1 MSSLTTLMVS
11 EDPEPPRLWL
21 YFVKKVGYNRP
32 QIDLQLLGGV
42 LKALVTGITGFAG
55 SHLADYLLAHT
66 AMEVLGV
73 DLRGFPES
81 APRSDRLRLYQGD
94 LSDPDFVL
102 SSLEEAKPQYLF
114 HLAAQA
120 FVPLSWE
127 DPWSTLANNIRG
139 QLNLLQGVLRLEL
152 KPRILVVGSANEYG
166 MVRPEELP
174 IGEDT
179 PLRPYNPYAVSKV
192 VQDMLGYQYHASHGL
207 HIVRVR
213 PFNHIGPRQSPAF
226 VTAAF
231 AKQIA
236 EAEAGRTPPTI
247 QVGNLEAKRDFTD
260 VRDMV
265 AAYYLALSKGEPG
278 EVYNIGSGI
287 ARSIREVLDI
297 LLAESKIELTVQE
310 DPSRLRLS
318 EVPVVACDSR
328 KFRERTGWEAKIPL
342 EESLRDT
349 LNYWREMV

>member
-1 MSSLTTLMVS
+1 V
-11 EDPEPPRLWL
+11 R
-21 YFVKKVGYNRP
+21 
-32 QIDLQLLGGV
+32 
-42 LKALVTGITGFAG
+42 ALVTGITGFAG

-66 AMEVLGV
+66 ELELIGV
-73 DLRGFPES
+73 DLRGFPAS
-81 APRSDRLRLYQGD
+81 FPRSDRLHLYQGD
-94 LSDPDFVL
+94 LCDLDFVL
-102 SSLEEAKPQYLF
+102 SSLEEAQPQYLF

-127 DPWSTLANNIRG
+127 DPWGTLANNIRG
-139 QLNLLQGVLRLEL
+139 QLNLFQGILRLGL
-152 KPRILVVGSANEYG
+152 KPRILVVGSADEYG

-192 VQDMLGYQYHASHGL
+192 VQDMLGYQYFASHSL

-213 PFNHIGPRQSPAF
+213 PFNHIGPRQSAGF

-231 AKQIA
+231 ARQIA
-236 EAEAGRTPPTI
+236 EAEAGRTPPVI
-247 QVGNLEAKRDFTD
+247 KVGNLETKRDFTD

-297 LLAESKIELTVQE
+297 LLAKSKIELAVQE
-310 DPSRLRLS
+310 DPTHLRPS

-328 KFRERTGWEAKIPL
+328 KFRERTGWEACIPL
-342 EESLRDT
+342 EESLRDI
-349 LNYWREMV
+349 LDYWREEVKEEKW

>member
-1 MSSLTTLMVS
+1 M
-11 EDPEPPRLWL
+11 R
-21 YFVKKVGYNRP
+21 
-32 QIDLQLLGGV
+32 
-42 LKALVTGITGFAG
+42 ALVTGITGFAG

-66 AMEVLGV
+66 ELEVFGV

-81 APRSDRLRLYQGD
+81 APRSDRLHLCQGD
-94 LSDPDFVL
+94 LGDPDFVL
-102 SSLEEAKPQYLF
+102 SSLEEAQPRYLF

-127 DPWSTLANNIRG
+127 DPWGTLANNIRG
-139 QLNLLQGVLRLEL
+139 QLNLFQGLLRLGL
-152 KPRILVVGSANEYG
+152 LPRILVVGSGDEYG
-166 MVRPEELP
+166 LVRSEELP

-192 VQDMLGYQYHASHGL
+192 VQDMLGYQYFASHGL
-207 HIVRVR
+207 HVVRVR
-213 PFNHIGPRQSPAF
+213 PFNHIGPRQSAGF

-236 EAEAGRTPPTI
+236 EAEAGRSPPVI
-247 QVGNLEAKRDFTD
+247 KVGNLEAKRDFTD

-278 EVYNIGSGI
+278 EVYNIGFGT
-287 ARSIREVLDI
+287 ARSIGEILDI

-310 DPSRLRLS
+310 DPTRLRLS
-318 EVPVVACDSR
+318 EVPIVACDSR
-328 KFRERTGWEAKIPL
+328 KFRECTGWEARIPL
-342 EESLRDT
+342 EESLHDI
-349 LNYWREMV
+349 LDYWREEVEKEEKW

>member
-1 MSSLTTLMVS
+1 M
-11 EDPEPPRLWL
+11 R
-21 YFVKKVGYNRP
+21 
-32 QIDLQLLGGV
+32 
-42 LKALVTGITGFAG
+42 ALVTGITGFAG

-66 AMEVLGV
+66 ELEVFGA

-81 APRSDRLRLYQGD
+81 APRSDRLRLCQGD
-94 LSDPDFVL
+94 LCDPDFVL
-102 SSLEEAKPQYLF
+102 SSLEEAHPQYLF

-127 DPWSTLANNIRG
+127 DPWDTLANNIRG
-139 QLNLLQGVLRLEL
+139 QLNLLQGVLHLGL
-152 KPRILVVGSANEYG
+152 LPRILVVGSADEYG

-192 VQDMLGYQYHASHGL
+192 VQDMLGYQYFASHGL
-207 HIVRVR
+207 HVVRVR
-213 PFNHIGPRQSPAF
+213 PFNHIGPRQSAAF
-226 VTAAF
+226 VTSAF

-236 EAEAGRTPPTI
+236 EAEVGRTPPMI
-247 QVGNLEAKRDFTD
+247 KVGNLEAKRDFTD

-278 EVYNIGSGI
+278 EVYNIGSNI

-297 LLAESKIELTVQE
+297 LLAESGVELTVQE
-310 DPSRLRLS
+310 DPTLLRLS

-328 KFRERTGWEAKIPL
+328 KFQERTGWEARISL
-342 EESLRDT
+342 EESLRDI
-349 LNYWREMV
+349 LDYWREMV

>member
-1 MSSLTTLMVS
+1 M
-11 EDPEPPRLWL
+11 R
-21 YFVKKVGYNRP
+21 
-32 QIDLQLLGGV
+32 
-42 LKALVTGITGFAG
+42 ALVTGITGFAG

-66 AMEVLGV
+66 ELELFGV
-73 DLRGFPES
+73 DLKGFPQS
-81 APRSDRLRLYQGD
+81 APRSDRLRLCQGD
-94 LSDPDFVL
+94 LCDPDFVL
-102 SSLEEAKPQYLF
+102 SGLEEAHPQYLF

-127 DPWSTLANNIRG
+127 DPWGTLANNIRG
-139 QLNLLQGVLRLEL
+139 QLNLFQGILRLGL
-152 KPRILVVGSANEYG
+152 QPRILVVGSADEYG

-192 VQDMLGYQYHASHGL
+192 VQDMLGYQYFASHGL
-207 HIVRVR
+207 HVVRVR
-213 PFNHIGPRQSPAF
+213 PFNHIGPRQSPGF

-236 EAEAGRTPPTI
+236 EAEAGRTPPVI
-247 QVGNLEAKRDFTD
+247 KVGNLEAKRDFTD

-297 LLAESKIELTVQE
+297 LLAESKMGLTVQE
-310 DPSRLRLS
+310 DPTRLRLS

-328 KFRERTGWEAKIPL
+328 KFKERTGWEARIPL
-342 EESLRDT
+342 EESLRDI
-349 LNYWREMV
+349 LDYWRGEVEKEEKR

>member
-1 MSSLTTLMVS
+1 M
-11 EDPEPPRLWL
+11 R
-21 YFVKKVGYNRP
+21 
-32 QIDLQLLGGV
+32 
-42 LKALVTGITGFAG
+42 ALVTGITGFAG

-66 AMEVLGV
+66 ELEVFGV

-81 APRSDRLRLYQGD
+81 APRSDRLHLCQGD
-94 LSDPDFVL
+94 LCDPDFVL
-102 SSLEEAKPQYLF
+102 SSLEEAHPQYLF

-127 DPWSTLANNIRG
+127 DPWGTLANNIRG
-139 QLNLLQGVLRLEL
+139 QLNLFQGLLRLGL
-152 KPRILVVGSANEYG
+152 LPRILVVGSADEYG
-166 MVRPEELP
+166 LVRPEELP

-192 VQDMLGYQYHASHGL
+192 VQDMLGYQYFASHSL
-207 HIVRVR
+207 HVVRVR
-213 PFNHIGPRQSPAF
+213 PFNHIGPRQSAGF

-236 EAEAGRTPPTI
+236 EAEAGTSPPVI
-247 QVGNLEAKRDFTD
+247 KVGNLEAKRDFTD

-278 EVYNIGSGI
+278 EVYNIGFGT

-310 DPSRLRLS
+310 DPTRLRLS
-318 EVPVVACDSR
+318 EVPIVACDSR
-328 KFRERTGWEAKIPL
+328 KFRECTGWEARIPL
-342 EESLRDT
+342 EESLHDI
-349 LNYWREMV
+349 LDYWREEVEKEEKW